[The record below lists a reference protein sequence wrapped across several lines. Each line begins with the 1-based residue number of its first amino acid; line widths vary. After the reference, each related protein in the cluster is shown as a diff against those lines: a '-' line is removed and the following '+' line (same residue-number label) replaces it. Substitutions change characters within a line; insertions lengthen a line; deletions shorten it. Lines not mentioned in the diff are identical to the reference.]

1 MAVLADGEMIVGDGS
16 TDPVAESGA
25 TLRTSIG
32 VGTGDSPQFTGLTIS
47 GTGAS
52 ALDVGGGLNIG
63 TGNVSL
69 VGTDGKLEG
78 PLSSTIIDNLSGA
91 NLTTLNA
98 SNLSSGTVATA
109 RLGSGTAS
117 SGTYLRGDSSWA
129 SISSGSV
136 TSYSVTQAQVVNT
149 TSSTAFVTFTVPADT
164 WAAGDVIRVFCSY
177 LLKNNSGRSSNFT
190 WYYGINSDT
199 QAFESARS
207 VGDNATIRTRQLLA
221 EFHRVVND
229 VWSYDRNVSS
239 SVPQN
244 MIIEGNS
251 PAANFSTPAFDS
263 DITVTL
269 KLVMSVANAN
279 TYLTPS
285 ATCAYKIA
293 AG

>member
-1 MAVLADGEMIVGDGS
+1 
-16 TDPVAESGA
+16 
-25 TLRTSIG
+25 
-32 VGTGDSPQFTGLTIS
+32 
-47 GTGAS
+47 
-52 ALDVGGGLNIG
+52 
-63 TGNVSL
+63 
-69 VGTDGKLEG
+69 
-78 PLSSTIIDNLSGA
+78 
-91 NLTTLNA
+91 
-98 SNLSSGTVATA
+98 
-109 RLGSGTAS
+109 
-117 SGTYLRGDSSWA
+117 
-129 SISSGSV
+129 V
-136 TSYSVTQAQVVNT
+136 TSYAVTQAQVGNT

-177 LLKNNSGRSSNFT
+177 LLKNNSGSAADMT
-190 WYYGINSDT
+190 WYYGVNSDT

-207 VGDNATIRTRQLLA
+207 VGNNATIRTRQLLA

-244 MIIEGNS
+244 MIMDGNS

-269 KLVMSVANAN
+269 KIVMSVANAN
-279 TYLTPS
+279 TYITPS